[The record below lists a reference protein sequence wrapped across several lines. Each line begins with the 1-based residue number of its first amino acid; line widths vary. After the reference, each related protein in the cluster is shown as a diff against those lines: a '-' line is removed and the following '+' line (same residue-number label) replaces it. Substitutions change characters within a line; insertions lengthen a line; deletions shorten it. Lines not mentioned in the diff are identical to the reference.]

1 MLLKYE
7 HKVKQQ
13 KLEQENLIDKLYGEK
28 KNNIK
33 LMKQMQQM
41 KIANQ
46 QLDVKNKKLEEEH
59 RALKINYEHLN
70 LAARDS
76 EEL

>member
-41 KIANQ
+41 KIAN
-46 QLDVKNKKLEEEH
+46 
-59 RALKINYEHLN
+59 
-70 LAARDS
+70 
-76 EEL
+76 